1 MLAHSVGWLDSVVGY
16 GRWAVFRCG
25 FTRGDNDNENCCTVS
40 GGDRRRVI
48 GIFRGNLLRFSSLF
62 YPWCSFPHIDADGD
76 IAHLRKWQVQ
86 YRRLRISVRLL
97 KFAAVPVTAFR
108 AVRAGVGMPGSE
120 SIEFR
125 SGGIPLSFVENSL
138 PAGSVSRGVAKPGKL
153 HGV

>member
-1 MLAHSVGWLDSVVGY
+1 M
-16 GRWAVFRCG
+16 
-25 FTRGDNDNENCCTVS
+25 
-40 GGDRRRVI
+40 
-48 GIFRGNLLRFSSLF
+48 
-62 YPWCSFPHIDADGD
+62 
-76 IAHLRKWQVQ
+76 Q

-138 PAGSVSRGVAKPGKL
+138 PAGSVSRGVAKLGKL